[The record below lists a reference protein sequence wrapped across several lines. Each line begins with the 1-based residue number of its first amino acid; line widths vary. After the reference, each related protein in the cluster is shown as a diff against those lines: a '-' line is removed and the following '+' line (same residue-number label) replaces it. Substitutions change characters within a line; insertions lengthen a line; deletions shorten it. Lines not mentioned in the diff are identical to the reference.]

1 MTFFP
6 LLLVVLFVFTICV
19 AGMAI
24 GVMNGRKPI
33 KHCGGAALDANGN
46 RTSCALCGNGTCK
59 NNPENTN
66 P

>member
-1 MTFFP
+1 MSFLP
-6 LLLVVLFVFTICV
+6 LLLIVLFVLGLCV

-46 RTSCALCGNGTCK
+46 RSKCALCGNTTCK
-59 NNPENTN
+59 NNKKPSEV
-66 P
+66 